1 MSSGGLTN
9 FAKER
14 PLLSFFVLTYA
25 LNAVAFGI
33 QALYQFGILHLNE
46 PVWYAIEALFSP
58 AAAALIVHWLTERN
72 LKVSRIWESRNRFVL
87 ALVLGPALI
96 LISAVVVPA
105 ILATKDPLHALNWRA
120 FLSFSS
126 YHCRC
131 SGQYWGLFL
140 GPLIE
145 EPGWRGFALPRMQS
159 IVGPG
164 WSAILLGIAWAA
176 WHFPGFLISGWT
188 ASAILRYSVVVVC
201 LSVLMSLGANISR
214 FSIMVAVVMHSVANT
229 RGCLIERLA
238 SGAQERVH
246 GALIW
251 TLAAM
256 LVPALVLFVTR
267 GQLGAAR
274 VSMRAPD

>member
-1 MSSGGLTN
+1 MSSGGLTK

-33 QALYQFGILHLNE
+33 QALYQFGVLHLNE
-46 PVWYAIEALFSP
+46 PLWYSIEALFSP
-58 AAAALIVHWLTERN
+58 AVAALIVHWLTERN
-72 LKVSRIWESRNRFVL
+72 LKMSRICESWNRFVL
-87 ALVLGPALI
+87 ALILGPALI
-96 LISAVVVPA
+96 LISAVIVPA
-105 ILATKDPLHALNWRA
+105 ILATKEPLHALSWRA

-126 YHCRC
+126 YHCQY
-131 SGQYWGLFL
+131 SGQYWGLLL

-145 EPGWRGFALPRMQS
+145 EPGWRGFALPRMQT

-164 WSAILLGIAWAA
+164 WSSILLGIAWAA

-201 LSVLMSLGANISR
+201 LSVLMSLGANLAR
-214 FSIMVAVVMHSVANT
+214 FSIVVAVLMHSIANT

-238 SGAQERVH
+238 SHSPERAH
-246 GALIW
+246 GFLMW
-251 TLAAM
+251 TLATM
-256 LVPALVLFVTR
+256 LVPAVVLLVTR
-267 GQLGAAR
+267 GRLGAACER
-274 VSMRAPD
+274 LEASS